1 MSCLLSFF
9 NFCTF
14 KSTKI
19 PDYGGDVTLRTN
31 GGVSAL
37 SFIVRRVPDVVPRYI
52 CKFDDAVHVTEHEI
66 GDVDCELTIDF
77 RPLVP
82 CLSRGEAEL
91 LLAFVEVMPS
101 FTNSVARRS
110 DQSGHSF

>member
-1 MSCLLSFF
+1 M
-9 NFCTF
+9 
-14 KSTKI
+14 
-19 PDYGGDVTLRTN
+19 TLRTN

-82 CLSRGEAEL
+82 SLSRGEAEL

-110 DQSGHSF
+110 DQSGHR